1 MTVMTMMTVFWRYT
15 YNQGICHFHRQ
26 DRHHRHWDNGFPPGS
41 PACRVRFGRR
51 LVAAAVPPFSYK
63 DVIDD
68 ILAIVIIGDKDAVY
82 DILAGIMVA
91 TRISF

>member
-1 MTVMTMMTVFWRYT
+1 M
-15 YNQGICHFHRQ
+15 
-26 DRHHRHWDNGFPPGS
+26 
-41 PACRVRFGRR
+41 RR
-51 LVAAAVPPFSYK
+51 LLLLSPYK

-82 DILAGIMVA
+82 DILAGIMAA